1 MKAEELKPQE
11 LRFGNYI
18 KSKESG
24 FNHIVLGIEDKRVS
38 LDKSKYPY
46 DFLRDCEPVPLTEE
60 WLLRFGFKKDDFWDG
75 NYHNFWD
82 YNGYLGL
89 LYVKPYILLTHHIP
103 NQIKESINIKEIR
116 YVHELQNLWYI
127 LSGQE
132 LTLNEE
138 MQK

>member
-60 WLLRFGFKKDDFWDG
+60 WLLRFGFEKDRYNFIINFGFDFCVEYYYAD
-75 NYHNFWD
+75 NIYSFWIYTD
-82 YNGYLGL
+82 DDWHC
-89 LYVKPYILLTHHIP
+89 IL
-103 NQIKESINIKEIR
+103 NEIK
-116 YVHELQNLWYI
+116 YVHSLQNLIYA
-127 LSGQE
+127 LTGQE

-138 MQK
+138 I